1 MFCFWASSICL
12 TSIPVCPH
20 RLSSTILQH
29 SFSCLAGAQ
38 FAYFIICLATHH
50 FLFSFLQ
57 IIALQS
63 VHLFY
68 SQSHT
73 VSTCLI
79 MFRFWAPSIWLFSN
93 PVCPQSLSR
102 ATHPAQFLVAWPVH
116 NLLISQVTSSPT
128 ILFPV
133 CVDNCLS
140 VSSLVS
146 LAQFVMLICLFWYL
160 LTS

>member
-1 MFCFWASSICL
+1 MFRFWASPICL
-12 TSIPVCPH
+12 TSSPVCPH
-20 RLSSTILQH
+20 RLSRAILEH
-29 SFSCLAGAQ
+29 SFSRLAGAQ
-38 FAYFIICLATHH
+38 LAYFITCLATHH

-68 SQSHT
+68 SQSHR

-79 MFRFWAPSIWLFSN
+79 MFRFRAPSICLFSN
-93 PVCPQSLSR
+93 PLCPHRLSR
-102 ATHPAQFLVAWPVH
+102 ATHPQFLIAWPAH
-116 NLLISQVTSSPT
+116 KLLISQLTLSPT